1 MSKIKNGF
9 SGIKVTLLDSGNPRP
24 FEMFWNWYRET
35 WYSLRGQEFDP
46 NDPKHMEAA
55 KEVLEGKALPVP
67 QEALNFQVRVEGLSR
82 VALAQFTRGR
92 VGWAYCVTS
101 QMPESIEHDVI
112 VPKNIYES
120 KYGDAVRNLVV
131 HSQELYD
138 AMVADGV
145 PPQDCRYITIHGQS
159 TNLVCVVNFMALKGY
174 FARRCENGLTDEL
187 NLIGRH
193 IRHELRKA
201 HLNEDGTD
209 KVFGSGWSHLMSKL
223 EAMGADKVCLN
234 NDKVFGNTGRA
245 PSAGAWVPSTVN
257 DKNKC
262 DWRFDKSAWFYELLE
277 LPDHLL
283 FPGEKEMIEDFKT
296 IGFDERLRKIG
307 SK

>member
-1 MSKIKNGF
+1 MSNIRNGF
-9 SGIKVTLLDSGNPRP
+9 SGIKVTLLDSGNPKP

-35 WYSLRGQEFDP
+35 WYSLRDQEFDP
-46 NDPKHMEAA
+46 SNPKHVEAA
-55 KEVLEGKALPVP
+55 KEVVDGKALPVP

-101 QMPESIEHDVI
+101 QMPEKIQHEVI

-120 KYGDAVRNLVV
+120 QFGPEVCELVSR
-131 HSQELYD
+131 SQELYD
-138 AMVADGV
+138 KMVAAGI
-145 PPQDCRYITIHGQS
+145 PPQDCRYTTIHGQT
-159 TNLVCVVNFMALKGY
+159 TNLACVVNFMALKGY

-187 NLIGRH
+187 NLIGRL
-193 IRHELRKA
+193 IRHEIRKA
-201 HLNEDGTD
+201 HLNDDGTD
-209 KVFGSGWSHLMSKL
+209 KAPGSGWSYLFSKL

-245 PSAGAWVPSTVN
+245 PSAGKWVPSTVN
-257 DKNKC
+257 EDNLC
-262 DWRFDKSAWFYELLE
+262 DWRFDKSAWYFELQE

-283 FPGEKEMIEDFKT
+283 FPGEKEMVQDWKT
-296 IGFDERLRKIG
+296 IGFDGRLRKIE
-307 SK
+307 KK